1 MKKSQA
7 LIFGVLICGGAAF
20 LWVQHE
26 NQARSQQENRAL
38 RDEIVQL
45 QTQNQQLQSQS
56 TAQPASGAPATDAER
71 ELLKLRGE
79 VGQLRRELA
88 EAAAQNNRRTAQQIT
103 EQQRSEQQRSEQ
115 ESAAQAERSKEL
127 AIAKLNYTRGW
138 LLTFMAYAQQHG
150 GQLPANFESA
160 TPYGSEFVTKDV
172 RLAPDQFDIML
183 TGSLNDLAN
192 ANSVIMLREKQASQ
206 AADGTWT
213 RAYGFGDG
221 HSEIHK
227 AVDGNFEPWE
237 AQHRPSPDPQPG
249 Q

>member
-1 MKKSQA
+1 MKKFQA
-7 LIFGVLICGGAAF
+7 FIFGVIICGGAAF

-26 NQARSQQENRAL
+26 NQARIQQENRAL
-38 RDEIVQL
+38 RDEILQL
-45 QTQNQQLQSQS
+45 QTQNQQLSSQS
-56 TAQPASGAPATDAER
+56 ATQPASGGLSTDAER

-79 VGQLRRELA
+79 VGQLRRELT
-88 EAAAQNNRRTAQQIT
+88 EATAQNNRRTLQQIS
-103 EQQRSEQQRSEQ
+103 EQQRSEQQ
-115 ESAAQAERSKEL
+115 SAQQAEQSKEL
-127 AIAKLNYTRGW
+127 AIAKLNYTKGW

-160 TPYGSEFVTKDV
+160 SPYASQFITNDP
-172 RLAPDQFDIML
+172 RLAPEQFDIML
-183 TGSLNDLAN
+183 NGSLNDLTN
-192 ANSVIMLREKQASQ
+192 ASSIIVLREKQASQ
-206 AADGTWT
+206 ATDGTWT

-237 AQHRPSPDPQPG
+237 AQHRPPPAPQPA